1 MHEKERSIVM
11 NDNETQS
18 ELEPEI
24 QLTDSGEQEEK
35 MNYSTRQMEDE
46 PSNYNQEIKV
56 EKIDIQKKQPEE
68 VQSMD
73 TMEQVLGNQKDEM
86 LRNTY
91 RSQVPPTNQY
101 QFWQQQSGGMNGGYY
116 NGQQTFPN
124 AGMQGEMPKP
134 YVPPKKNSG
143 IAKKL
148 GTGALVGIFAA
159 AGFCGVI
166 FGANKLGIIESQ
178 PNVAVS
184 NTIGSNGTI
193 ATTVVSKGAVTA
205 PSDLSSVVDK
215 CMPSIVSIN
224 STITTTVPSFWGD
237 YSQDS
242 TGSGSG
248 IILKISDDEI
258 LIVTN
263 NHVIQD
269 AKKIVVGFDG
279 TTSNDDMIEAT
290 VKGTDS
296 TNDLA
301 VVLVKTK
308 DVPKKTLNHICAIE
322 MGSSDD
328 VRVGQMSIAIGNALG
343 YGQSMTVG
351 YISAKDREVQ
361 VSEDSSNTM
370 TLLQTDAAINP
381 GNSGGAL
388 LNVDGQLIGINSAKY
403 SDTSVEGMGFAIPI
417 SRAISIINDLME
429 REVLA
434 ENEKGYLGVSGISIT
449 KEDQQKYPN
458 MPIGIYVSKVSED
471 GAAYAAGIV
480 SGDIIVGV
488 EGEEILTIEALAEKV
503 NSYRIGKTITIQLK
517 RYKKGK
523 YVDQDVKVTLK
534 SRDTL
539 KSLDGDNKNSGKDNN
554 SNNNQDNNNNDSQSQ
569 QQDQGNDSNGFDYDY
584 DPWSEFFGN

>member
-1 MHEKERSIVM
+1 M

-91 RSQVPPTNQY
+91 RPQVPPTNQY

-215 CMPSIVSIN
+215 CMPS
-224 STITTTVPSFWGD
+224 
-237 YSQDS
+237 
-242 TGSGSG
+242 
-248 IILKISDDEI
+248 
-258 LIVTN
+258 
-263 NHVIQD
+263 
-269 AKKIVVGFDG
+269 
-279 TTSNDDMIEAT
+279 M
-290 VKGTDS
+290 
-296 TNDLA
+296 
-301 VVLVKTK
+301 
-308 DVPKKTLNHICAIE
+308 
-322 MGSSDD
+322 
-328 VRVGQMSIAIGNALG
+328 
-343 YGQSMTVG
+343 
-351 YISAKDREVQ
+351 
-361 VSEDSSNTM
+361 
-370 TLLQTDAAINP
+370 
-381 GNSGGAL
+381 
-388 LNVDGQLIGINSAKY
+388 
-403 SDTSVEGMGFAIPI
+403 
-417 SRAISIINDLME
+417 LM
-429 REVLA
+429 
-434 ENEKGYLGVSGISIT
+434 
-449 KEDQQKYPN
+449 
-458 MPIGIYVSKVSED
+458 
-471 GAAYAAGIV
+471 
-480 SGDIIVGV
+480 
-488 EGEEILTIEALAEKV
+488 
-503 NSYRIGKTITIQLK
+503 
-517 RYKKGK
+517 
-523 YVDQDVKVTLK
+523 
-534 SRDTL
+534 
-539 KSLDGDNKNSGKDNN
+539 
-554 SNNNQDNNNNDSQSQ
+554 
-569 QQDQGNDSNGFDYDY
+569 F
-584 DPWSEFFGN
+584 